1 MLISAL
7 NQKFNATRNTY
18 HTTSMRTPSGAPEEQ
33 GQPTRKVKVEHGQQG
48 DGNAEAFPPA
58 QLRSQR
64 QSPPPAKPTVP

>member
-1 MLISAL
+1 M
-7 NQKFNATRNTY
+7 QPET
-18 HTTSMRTPSGAPEEQ
+18 HTTRRHADAPEEQ
-33 GQPTRKVKVEHGQQG
+33 GQPTVTRKVKVEHGQQG